1 MSKHARAERRQ
12 EKHEMHIDRRK
23 SDIDLIEHLVRG
35 VRRTDIRSMGDESK
49 STATRKGNRSA
60 KT

>member
-1 MSKHARAERRQ
+1 
-12 EKHEMHIDRRK
+12 MHIDRRK